1 MPITPPASDPKR
13 MRCEC
18 GLNIA
23 ISYKSKHL
31 KSMKHRNLMTLMEAA
46 LKKSKEKQALE
57 QRLRSVGVLLEQVK
71 VS

>member
-1 MPITPPASDPKR
+1 MPSDPKR

-31 KSMKHRNLMTLMEAA
+31 KSMKHRNLMNIMEAA
-46 LKKSKEKQALE
+46 LEKFKEKQALE